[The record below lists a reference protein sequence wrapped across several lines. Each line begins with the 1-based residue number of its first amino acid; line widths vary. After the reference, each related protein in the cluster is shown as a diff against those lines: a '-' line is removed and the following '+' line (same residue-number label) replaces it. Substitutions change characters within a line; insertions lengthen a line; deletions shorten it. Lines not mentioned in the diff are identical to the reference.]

1 MEDYK
6 KKNNSRSF
14 IRKNLK
20 KYFFSFTQKLYKPSL
35 AIVSIQFLIIVFFSI
50 DNYQNIKNRLP
61 IIKKYLGISLDTY
74 EIRDYGEYFSN
85 LLGSFLTLNK
95 LERIDLSLSFKDKQK
110 LDCDRAEGFDCFKNQ
125 ENWVKAY
132 LKTSDDV
139 YKVKLR
145 AKGDRDMHRINFK
158 QMSLKVD
165 IRGDK
170 RFKGMEEF
178 SIQSPIIRNYTL
190 EALAAKSLSRE
201 DIITPRHSYVRLF
214 INGEYF
220 GVRHI
225 EETISRELIES
236 SKRRYGPVFSLNDS
250 ISTAYENSVFDLTD
264 RKNWLNP
271 NKGLPAEA
279 LTVLRASRKDKSIFN
294 QYFDI
299 ELWAK
304 FMAKLDSLEMF
315 HGTVP
320 KSLKFYL
327 NPTTGL
333 IEPIFFD
340 GHYGAGLFGNFK
352 LIDVLQKE
360 KSLIDCRWTCEN
372 LYFYRMMFGNP
383 EKPNKRFIINYLQS
397 LEKYTSKKYIS
408 NFLRKD
414 WEELWLERGTIY
426 REGFRRDGVVQKG
439 LLPHIGQFNKLNKR
453 LLNIR
458 NYLKTSK
465 TYEPEHSFSEKN
477 ESFIVKNS
485 FSRFPQIYKLYCED
499 RNLNTIILVKNYAK
513 EIKLPSSSKCL
524 NDQIYFSIDGG
535 NTKKL
540 LASVVMNDF
549 DLSKNL
555 QSKKSNPSQKEKLLF
570 DKGKLNLKKN
580 KIIMNSEVKFIA
592 GSEICLE
599 DDSILHIIN
608 SEVILEGTLAKPN
621 FFVGCGNQGGS
632 IIIEDSVIN
641 FGNIKISN
649 LKSPSLKLFNL
660 FGGFNIINSK
670 MQGDKFVIKD
680 SLSEDGINF
689 VNSIID
695 INNLE
700 FTDIKSDALDS
711 DFSELRIGKILC
723 NTVGNDCFDLSYSNG
738 VVTEIIGNDVK
749 DKIISLGEN
758 SFLKANLVNAIN
770 SAIGIVSKDNSKLY
784 IDEYDYDNVSIP
796 IAVYIKKKEFG
807 APLVSIKKL
816 YPILINK
823 DFISK
828 DSKVYITNKEINGEN
843 SSRDI
848 SNLLYGNLYGVK
860 TKR

>member
-6 KKNNSRSF
+6 KKNNSRSY

-35 AIVSIQFLIIVFFSI
+35 AIVSIQFLIIIFFSI
-50 DNYQNIKNRLP
+50 DNYQNIKNRIP
-61 IIKKYLGISLDTY
+61 IIKKYLGISLDTF

-85 LLGSFLTLNK
+85 LLGSFVTLKK

-110 LDCDRAEGFDCFKNQ
+110 LDCDRAKGFDCYKNK
-125 ENWVKAY
+125 ENWVKAH
-132 LKTSDDV
+132 LNTSDEI

-145 AKGDRDMHRINFK
+145 AKGDRNIHRINLN
-158 QMSLKVD
+158 QMSFKVD
-165 IRGDK
+165 IRGEK

-190 EALAAKSLSRE
+190 EALAAKSISRE
-201 DIITPRHSYVRLF
+201 NIITPRHYYVRLF
-214 INGEYF
+214 INGEYV

-236 SKRRYGPVFSLNDS
+236 SERRYGPVFSIDDS

-264 RKNWLNP
+264 RKTWP
-271 NKGLPAEA
+271 NLTKGLPAEA
-279 LTVLRASRKDKSIFN
+279 LSVLRASREDNSIFN
-294 QYFDI
+294 KYFDI
-299 ELWAK
+299 ELWGK
-304 FMAKLDSLEMF
+304 LMAKLDSLEMF

-320 KSLKFYL
+320 KSTKFYL

-372 LYFYRMMFGNP
+372 LYFYRMMFGTP
-383 EKPNKRFIINYLQS
+383 EKPNKRFITTYLES
-397 LEKYTSKKYIS
+397 LERYTSEKYIS
-408 NFLRKD
+408 NLLRKD
-414 WEELWLERGTIY
+414 WDELWLERGTIY
-426 REGFRRDGVVQKG
+426 REGFRRDGLVQKG

-453 LLNIR
+453 LINIR
-458 NYLKTSK
+458 NYLKLSK
-465 TYEPEHSFSEKN
+465 IYEPEHSFSEKN
-477 ESFIVKNS
+477 KSFIVKNS

-499 RNLNTIILVKNYAK
+499 RNLDTIILVKNHEK
-513 EIKLPSSSKCL
+513 EINLPISSKCL

-535 NTKKL
+535 KTKKL
-540 LASVVMNDF
+540 LASVVMDDF

-555 QSKKSNPSQKEKLLF
+555 QRKKSNPSQKEEILF
-570 DKGKLNLKKN
+570 NKGKLNLKKN
-580 KIIMNSEVKFIA
+580 KTIMNSEVKFIA
-592 GSEICLE
+592 GSEFCLE
-599 DDSILHIIN
+599 NDSILHIIN
-608 SEVILEGTLAKPN
+608 SEVILEGTVSKPN
-621 FFVGCGNQGGS
+621 FFGGCGNKGGS

-641 FGNIKISN
+641 FGNMEISN
-649 LKSPSLKLFNL
+649 LNFPDLKLFNL
-660 FGGFNIINSK
+660 FGGINIINSK
-670 MQGDKFVIKD
+670 MKGDKFIIKN

-700 FTDIKSDALDS
+700 FKNIKSDALDS
-711 DFSELRIGKILC
+711 DFSELKIGKISC
-723 NTVGNDCFDLSYSNG
+723 NNIGNDCLDLSYSNG
-738 VVTEIIGNDVK
+738 VVTSIIGKDVK
-749 DKIISLGEN
+749 DKVISLGEN
-758 SFLKANLVNAIN
+758 SFLKANLVNATN
-770 SAIGIVSKDNSKLY
+770 SAIGIVSKDNSKLF
-784 IDEYDYDNVSIP
+784 IDEYDYDYVSIP

-807 APLVSIKKL
+807 SPFVSIKKL
-816 YPILINK
+816 YPLLINK

-828 DSKVYITNKEINGEN
+828 DSKVYITNKEINGEK
-843 SSRDI
+843 SSSNI